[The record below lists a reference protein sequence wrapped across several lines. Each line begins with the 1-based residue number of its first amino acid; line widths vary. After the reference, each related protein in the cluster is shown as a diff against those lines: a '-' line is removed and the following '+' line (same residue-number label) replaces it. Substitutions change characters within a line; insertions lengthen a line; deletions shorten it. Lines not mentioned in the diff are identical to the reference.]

1 MKTGPHTKVLTP
13 WLNGYTNVELIEYIL
28 YFLTLLA
35 IIVMVIICIR
45 IFIPDFLFLASFLS
59 SRHKGRFGRRFLGK
73 YKYHKYYLT
82 EQSLRTDEKAKEFAS
97 VLHGGYV
104 NMWYDEYYSI
114 VLEERLPLHIFVN
127 WTRSIV
133 EDLMESINPIHNVQ
147 GWDNYLHNI
156 DSLDTIL
163 QTECILFE
171 DYELA
176 YLWGGVYYWLKRLT
190 PNFDNERLL
199 LKIEEVACRKKY
211 LTPYFM
217 MFKNMANGIE
227 EDISINFT
235 SSAKPSFEKQ
245 ITSEQTALLWL
256 AIAKQS
262 EGEIKNKKKLAP
274 VIHQLTG
281 VGEKSLELKIC
292 GTFKDEDKN
301 VLTTIVKDQLPHL
314 ADKIQNVEKC
324 NPLPNN

>member
-1 MKTGPHTKVLTP
+1 M
-13 WLNGYTNVELIEYIL
+13 ELIEFVLYIL
-28 YFLTLLA
+28 TPLA
-35 IIVMVIICIR
+35 IITLVILFFR
-45 IFIPDFLFLASFLS
+45 VLIPDFLFLASFVS
-59 SRHKGRFGRRFLGK
+59 SRHKGKYRKHFLGK
-73 YKYHKYYLT
+73 YKYQKYYLT
-82 EQSLRTDEKAKEFAS
+82 EMSLRSDEKAKEFAS

-114 VLEERLPLHIFVN
+114 LLEERLPLHIFVN

-133 EDLMESINPIHNVQ
+133 EDLMESINPINNVQ
-147 GWDNYLHNI
+147 GWDNYLHNV
-156 DSLDTIL
+156 DSLDTIF
-163 QTECILFE
+163 QTECIIFE

-190 PNFDNERLL
+190 PNFDNESLL
-199 LKIEEVACRKKY
+199 NIIEEVACRKKY

-227 EDISINFT
+227 EEISLNFT
-235 SSAKPSFEKQ
+235 SPEKPSSDKQ

-262 EGEIKNKKKLAP
+262 EGEVKNKKKLAP
-274 VIHQLTG
+274 VIHKLTG
-281 VGEKSLELKIC
+281 FGEKSLELKIC

-301 VLTTIVKDQLPHL
+301 ALTTILGEQLPHL
-314 ADKIQNVEKC
+314 ADKIQNVEKS
-324 NPLPNN
+324 NPLPGN